1 MKKNLLAV
9 LLLTM
14 LVGVAHAWPTYCR
27 DFKLTGESLC
37 TTTNGDCSIQVR
49 PRFECVWG
57 GGPTCVPYDPN
68 AQHVKGS
75 YQPGVCHRDGFGAF
89 RCYADGMEVVIYWM
103 PLC

>member
-57 GGPTCVPYDPN
+57 NGPECVPYDPD
-68 AQHVKGS
+68 APYVAGTYQLGKCYPKGMG
-75 YQPGVCHRDGFGAF
+75 YECRGYG
-89 RCYADGMEVVIYWM
+89 EVALIFWK